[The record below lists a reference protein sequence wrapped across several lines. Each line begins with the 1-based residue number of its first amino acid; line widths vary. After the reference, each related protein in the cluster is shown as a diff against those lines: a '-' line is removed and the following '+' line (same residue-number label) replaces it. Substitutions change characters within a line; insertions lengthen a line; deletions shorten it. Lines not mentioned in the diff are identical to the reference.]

1 MNTVTRRLR
10 RSRMRHCVRSAVIER
25 LSRAI
30 SLRWSVALLLAIWGA
45 TAVEAHNLGESYLYL
60 QVYPEKISG
69 RFEIALTDL
78 NPALGLS
85 GTDQEVSEKNLDD
98 RMDFL
103 RDYYLDHVAIASDQA
118 PLRIEFTQ
126 YEYLNA
132 RGGFVLLPF
141 ELAGYDEVPEL
152 LTIDYAVLFDED
164 PDHRGFLLIEHNWA
178 TGTFGNENQISLIF
192 SSGSR
197 RQRLDLTSSGLWR
210 GFLAVLILGIEHM
223 LLGFDHALFLLALL
237 LPAVL
242 RREVDRT
249 WQPVERFGTAW
260 AEVVKVVGAFV
271 VGHSLTLWLSALGWL
286 QLPERWVE
294 VIIAASIGLLAANIL
309 VPLFKQRL
317 WLVVFG
323 LALFHGLGFAAAISG
338 LGVLGENLGL
348 SLVAFNLG
356 IEIGVLAIV
365 LVLLPLLFL
374 VRRSTLYVKLFL
386 PLAAVSMLAI
396 SCIWVVERSFGLDF
410 RLSKRIRSLFRL
422 GAP

>member
-1 MNTVTRRLR
+1 MNTVTMRGSRFR
-10 RSRMRHCVRSAVIER
+10 NFHCERSGVAEG
-25 LSRAI
+25 LSRVF
-30 SLRWSVALLLAIWGA
+30 SLRWALALLLAFLGTA
-45 TAVEAHNLGESYLYL
+45 AVEAHNLGESYLYL
-60 QVYPEKISG
+60 QVYPERITG

-78 NPALGLS
+78 NPALGLA
-85 GTDQEVSEKNLDD
+85 GTDQEISQENLAD
-98 RMDFL
+98 RIDFL
-103 RDYYLDHVAIASDQA
+103 LDYYAEHVAISSDQG
-118 PLRIEFTQ
+118 PLRIEYRD

-141 ELAGYDEVPEL
+141 DLTGYDEVPGL

-164 PDHRGFLLIEHNWA
+164 PEHRGYLLIEHDWG
-178 TGTFGNENQISLIF
+178 TGTFANENQISLIF

-197 RQRLDLTSSGLWR
+197 RQQLDLTSSGLWR
-210 GFLAVLILGIEHM
+210 GFLAVLVLGIEHM

-242 RREVDRT
+242 RREVDGT

-260 AEVVKVVGAFV
+260 VEVVKIVGAFM

-294 VIIAASIGLLAANIL
+294 VVIAASIGLLAVNIL
-309 VPLFKQRL
+309 VPIFRQRL
-317 WLVVFG
+317 WLVVFV

-356 IEIGVLAIV
+356 VELGVLGIV
-365 LVLLPLLFL
+365 LVVLPVLFL
-374 VRRSTLYVKLFL
+374 MRRLVFYRKLFL
-386 PLAAVSMLAI
+386 PLAAISMLAI

-410 RLSKRIRSLFRL
+410 RLTKRVRSFIRGGTS
-422 GAP
+422 